1 MESEHEINRDVEQF
15 YLLLGQLRKQ
25 IVQLKNE
32 NRDLRVENQQLRDE
46 AEKQKNNREEVFS
59 VLGESERIALR
70 HQIDGLIAKIDR
82 HLDGS

>member
-1 MESEHEINRDVEQF
+1 MESEQEINREVEQF

-25 IVQLKNE
+25 IVQLKKE
-32 NRDLRVENQQLRDE
+32 NRELRAENEQLQERAGQQQD
-46 AEKQKNNREEVFS
+46 NREEVFS

-82 HLDGS
+82 HLEGS

>member
-1 MESEHEINRDVEQF
+1 MESENEINREVEQF

-25 IVQLKNE
+25 ILQLKNE
-32 NRDLRVENQQLRDE
+32 NRELLEENKQLKEKAEQQKD
-46 AEKQKNNREEVFS
+46 NREEVFS

-82 HLDGS
+82 HLERS